1 MSQFKNVEHDQL
13 LIAPLSIAASEFDR
27 IEQSVTAS
35 GGVVVG
41 GFWRSDL
48 ERPAGGVL
56 DVVRQLIDLIA
67 PLQPEIVY
75 RFSRILA
82 TALPDR
88 FLEPPLAGQAELYAT
103 VPDFP
108 LHGDRSVLIEFYQ
121 RRNRSTLTRS
131 HLVHFVLRSVEAL
144 ATAGRAPTLIRL
156 EGAEQAD
163 RLAVDILQLLHHYR
177 HHRGSPLIMM
187 VQAERQPP
195 GWDEMPAATEWQRF
209 EREPPRRE
217 ETSPLPDAAVPSELL
232 AATVFSHPFGADEL
246 ARLTG
251 TPDAQP
257 LLAAAVAAGWLRN
270 VEGSGHVF
278 RTSMTAE
285 SWSNALRAGTDDN
298 MLARLHATALEI
310 EAADPFAAAWHARHA
325 GLVEETGAKSVDA
338 MRRAWSLSAY
348 DTALVH
354 ARWAIESPAL
364 SGVDPDLLLG
374 LIYFEA
380 EDYPEAERLLTAAWE
395 RQAPESVAQA
405 DLQWLVG
412 YNAIFGLGEFDRGR
426 ELLQA
431 VLERFQHEGKGK
443 ERECGYLRNSIAYA
457 LFRSRRL
464 DRALEAENEVIQYI
478 RDGERPDNFLLSLLQ
493 LNRGRLHRTLG
504 DSEGALSEF
513 EGGIQGQNAGLS
525 PYMLA
530 LFHCSSGHV
539 RMSRSEFGEG
549 MVHYHHAL
557 NLVRSLELEATVDRM
572 LYSISRH
579 ALKLP
584 SGRATRG
591 DLVMILLHL
600 NLVLASRGLGLDR
613 FESAYW
619 KAIEVRRGLIG
630 EEAWKA
636 LMSAVDEVKTSMP
649 SHPPER
655 LRHFDAEAA
664 SSIAALSDLI
674 DSVATGDGA
683 VDAVVDALQEGL
695 AVAVVIPH
703 RVGPGAARFDS
714 FVLHDPRRPVAGE
727 LSDELVSRR
736 LAGLGS
742 PRSALTIPERIDL
755 FTGLQP
761 WPLILQDADLR
772 MDRRAA
778 LPGIFP
784 VQTRVQ
790 VLDPE
795 LDGLLHRIVAS
806 FADRTGCGALTASP
820 FHLLGRPDLAADPRE
835 AVHDFL
841 ISSGDA
847 LLLGDRLLV
856 KRHGAGAIRN
866 LLPFRPNLNGL
877 TWWSGGRETAGGGS
891 GLFLR
896 SHASGALRQV
906 IKVRRELTP
915 IVEMCD
921 GELTVGEILEHARE
935 LRLVDGN
942 KADDALC
949 GFLRRL
955 WLKGILCFDDPP
967 VDRKARVA
975 ETRVP

>member
-1 MSQFKNVEHDQL
+1 MSQFKNAEHDLL
-13 LIAPLSIAASEFDR
+13 LIAPPSIATSELDKV
-27 IEQSVTAS
+27 EESVTAS

-48 ERPAGGVL
+48 ERPVGGLL
-56 DVVRQLIDLIA
+56 DVVRQLVDLIA
-67 PLQPEIVY
+67 PLQPEIVQ
-75 RFSRILA
+75 RFGRVLA

-88 FLEPPLAGQAELYAT
+88 FLKPPLAGQAGLHAT

-108 LHGDRSVLIEFYQ
+108 LHGERSVLIEYYQ
-121 RRNRSTLTRS
+121 RRSRSTLTQS
-131 HLVHFVLRSVEAL
+131 HLVHFVLLSVEAL
-144 ATAGRAPTLIRL
+144 AAAGRAPTLMRL

-163 RLAVDILQLLHHYR
+163 RLAVEILHLLHHYR
-177 HHRGSPLIMM
+177 RQRGSPLILM
-187 VQAERQPP
+187 VQAEHLPP
-195 GWDEMPAATEWQRF
+195 GWDEVPAATEWRRF
-209 EREPPRRE
+209 DEPPRQE
-217 ETSPLPDAAVPSELL
+217 EASPSPAATVPAELL

-251 TPDAQP
+251 APDAQQ
-257 LLAAAVAAGWLRN
+257 LLADAVAAGWLRH

-278 RTSMTAE
+278 RTSTTAE
-285 SWSNALRAGTDDN
+285 SWASALRAGADAGI
-298 MLARLHATALEI
+298 LARLHAKALEI
-310 EAADPFAAAWHARHA
+310 EAADPFAAVWHARHA
-325 GLVEETGAKSVDA
+325 GLVEEAGAKSIEA

-348 DTALVH
+348 DTARAQ
-354 ARWAIESPAL
+354 ARWAIETQAL
-364 SGVDPDLLLG
+364 PGVDPDLLLG
-374 LIYFEA
+374 FIYYEA
-380 EDYPEAERLLTAAWE
+380 EDYSEADRLLTAAWE
-395 RQAPESVAQA
+395 RQAPESSARA

-412 YNAIFGLGEFDRGR
+412 YNAIFGLEEFDRGR

-431 VLERFQHEGKGK
+431 VLGRFQHEGQAK
-443 ERECGYLRNSIAYA
+443 ERECGYLRNTIAYA
-457 LFRSRRL
+457 LFRSRRV
-464 DRALEAENEVIQYI
+464 DHALEAENEVIQYV

-493 LNRGRLHRTLG
+493 LNRGRLHRTRG
-504 DSEGALSEF
+504 DAEGALSEF
-513 EGGIQGQNAGLS
+513 EGGIRGQNAGLS
-525 PYMLA
+525 PYMLN
-530 LFHCSSGHV
+530 LFHCSSGHL
-539 RMSRSEFGEG
+539 RMSRGEFGEA

-557 NLVRSLELEATVDRM
+557 NLVRSLELATVDRM
-572 LYSISRH
+572 LPSLSRH

-584 SGRATRG
+584 LGRATRG

-613 FESAYW
+613 FESAYRR
-619 KAIEVRRGLIG
+619 AIDVRRDLIG

-636 LMSAVDEVKTSMP
+636 LVSAVDEVETSMP

-655 LRHFDAEAA
+655 LRRFDAEAA
-664 SSIAALSDLI
+664 SAIAALADLI

-695 AVAVVIPH
+695 AVAVLLPH

-727 LSDELVSRR
+727 LSNELVSGR
-736 LAGLGS
+736 LSALGA
-742 PRSALTIPERIDL
+742 PRSALAIPERIDY
-755 FTGLQP
+755 FTDLQP
-761 WPLILQDADLR
+761 WPLILQESDLR

-795 LDGLLHRIVAS
+795 LDGLLHRIAAS
-806 FADRTGCGALTASP
+806 FADRTGCGVLAASS

-856 KRHGAGAIRN
+856 KHHGAGALKN
-866 LLPFRPNLNGL
+866 LLPFRPNLSGL
-877 TWWSGGRETAGGGS
+877 AWTGEGGATTGGGNA
-891 GLFLR
+891 LFLR
-896 SHASGALRQV
+896 SHASGASRHL
-906 IKVRRELTP
+906 IKVRPELTP

-942 KADDALC
+942 KVDDALC

-967 VDRKARVA
+967 ADRAVRVA
-975 ETRVP
+975 ETREP